1 MPVHIEFRKAH
12 TGAVDFA
19 QRTIEVRVLPYDEEI
34 DVEFQGK
41 MMRER
46 VDPGSFKHIDPKA
59 TRITVNRDHDYGR
72 TVGRIVELRDEP
84 SGAVGVTK
92 ISNTLLGD
100 ETLQLAEDRVLGASV
115 GMGVSRSGMEV
126 RGGLRRIFRVDVLDH
141 VALLPNPAY
150 AGAEVLDVR
159 EAQPAPDVAMPNLEE
174 VLSID
179 GIYDLIRGRTTRYGA
194 GKESNG

>member
-1 MPVHIEFRKAH
+1 MHIEFRKAH

-19 QRTIEVRVLPYDEEI
+19 QRTIEVRVMPYDEET

-41 MMRER
+41 MIRER
-46 VDPGSFKHIDPKA
+46 VDPGSFRNIDPKS

-84 SGAVGVTK
+84 TGAVGVTK
-92 ISNTLLGD
+92 ISNTPLGD
-100 ETLQLAEDRVLGASV
+100 ETLQLADDRILGASV
-115 GMGVSRSGMEV
+115 GMMVARSGMEV
-126 RGGLRRIFRVDVLDH
+126 RNGLRRIFRIDVLDH

-159 EAQPAPDVAMPNLEE
+159 EASPVVDVAMPNLEE
-174 VLSID
+174 VLSLD
-179 GIYDLIRGRTTRYGA
+179 GMYDLIRGRSTALTAQERKG
-194 GKESNG
+194 NG

>member
-1 MPVHIEFRKAH
+1 MQIEFRKAQ

-19 QRTIEVRVLPYDEEI
+19 QRTIEVRVIPYDEEI

-41 MMRER
+41 HLRER
-46 VDPGSFKHIDPKA
+46 VDPGAFKNIDPKS

-72 TVGRIVELRDEP
+72 TIGRLVELREEP

-92 ISNTLLGD
+92 ISNTPLGD

-115 GMGVSRSGMEV
+115 AMGVSRTGMEI
-126 RGGLRRIFRVDVLDH
+126 RNGLRRIFRIDVLDH
-141 VALLPNPAY
+141 LALLPNPAY

-159 EAQPAPDVAMPNLEE
+159 EAAPPVEVAMPNLEE
-174 VLSID
+174 VLSLD
-179 GIYDLIRGRTTRYGA
+179 GIYDLIRGRSTGA
-194 GKESNG
+194 LGARKET

>member
-1 MPVHIEFRKAH
+1 LEFRKAQ

-19 QRTIEVRVLPYDEEI
+19 ERTVEVRVVPYNEEI
-34 DVEFQGK
+34 SIEFQGK
-41 MMRER
+41 PLRER
-46 VDPGSFKHIDPKA
+46 VDPGAFRNIDPNK

-72 TVGRIVELRDEP
+72 TIGRLVELRDEET
-84 SGAVGVTK
+84 GAEGVMK

-100 ETLQLAEDRVLGASV
+100 ETLQLAHDRVLGASV
-115 GMGVSRSGMEV
+115 AMAVARAGMEV
-126 RGGLRRIFRVDVLDH
+126 RNGLRRIFRIDVLDH

-159 EAQPAPDVAMPNLEE
+159 EASVPLEVAFPNLES

-179 GIYDLIRGRTTRYGA
+179 GMYDLIEGRSRR
-194 GKESNG
+194 

>member
-1 MPVHIEFRKAH
+1 MQVHIEFRKAH

-19 QRTIEVRVLPYDEEI
+19 ERTIEVRVIPYDEEI

-41 MMRER
+41 PIRER
-46 VDPGSFKHIDPKA
+46 VDPGSFKNIDPKS

-72 TVGRIVELRDEP
+72 TVGRIVELREEP
-84 SGAVGVTK
+84 TGAVGVTK
-92 ISNTLLGD
+92 ISNTALGD
-100 ETLQLAEDRVLGASV
+100 ETLQLADDRVLGASV
-115 GMGVSRSGMEV
+115 GMMVARSGMEIAN
-126 RGGLRRIFRVDVLDH
+126 GLRRIFRIDFLDH

-159 EAQPAPDVAMPNLEE
+159 EAALPVSDVAMPNLEE

-179 GIYDLIRGRTTRYGA
+179 GIYDLIRGRSTRHGA
-194 GKESNG
+194 GKEQ

>member
-1 MPVHIEFRKAH
+1 VHIEFRKAQ

-19 QRTIEVRVLPYDEEI
+19 QRTIEVRVIPYDEEI

-41 MMRER
+41 PMRER
-46 VDPGSFKHIDPKA
+46 VDPGSFDNIDPSS

-72 TVGRIVELRDEP
+72 TVGRIVELREEP
-84 SGAVGVTK
+84 TGAVGVTK

-100 ETLQLAEDRVLGASV
+100 ETLQLADDRVLGASV
-115 GMGVSRSGMEV
+115 GMGVSRSGMEI
-126 RGGLRRIFRVDVLDH
+126 RNGLRRIFRIDVLDH

-159 EAQPAPDVAMPNLEE
+159 EASPVTDVAMPNLEE
-174 VLSID
+174 LLSID
-179 GIYDLIRGRTTRYGA
+179 GMYDLLRGRTRADGA
-194 GKESNG
+194 EGKRNE

>member
-1 MPVHIEFRKAH
+1 VHIEFRKAH

-34 DVEFQGK
+34 ETEFQGK
-41 MMRER
+41 LIRER
-46 VDPGSFKHIDPKA
+46 VDPGSFKGIDPTS

-84 SGAVGVTK
+84 TGAVGVAK

-100 ETLQLAEDRVLGASV
+100 ETLQLADDRVLGASV
-115 GMGVSRSGMEV
+115 GMAVSRSGMEI
-126 RGGLRRIFRVDVLDH
+126 RNGLRRIFRIDVLDH

-159 EAQPAPDVAMPNLEE
+159 SASPVADLATPNLEE
-174 VLSID
+174 VLSLD
-179 GIYDLIRGRTTRYGA
+179 GMYDLIRGRSTALTAQERKG
-194 GKESNG
+194 NG

>member
-1 MPVHIEFRKAH
+1 VHIEFRKAQ

-19 QRTIEVRVLPYDEEI
+19 QRTIEVRVIPYDEEI

-41 MMRER
+41 VMRER
-46 VDPGSFKHIDPKA
+46 VDPGSFDNIDPSS

-72 TVGRIVELRDEP
+72 TVGRIVELREEP
-84 SGAVGVTK
+84 TGAVGVTK

-100 ETLQLAEDRVLGASV
+100 ETLQLADDRVLGASV
-115 GMGVSRSGMEV
+115 GMMVARSGMEI
-126 RGGLRRIFRVDVLDH
+126 RNGLRRIFRIDVLDH

-159 EAQPAPDVAMPNLEE
+159 EASPVADVAMPNLEE
-174 VLSID
+174 LLSID
-179 GIYDLIRGRTTRYGA
+179 GMYDLLRGRTRADGA
-194 GKESNG
+194 ERETQ

>member
-1 MPVHIEFRKAH
+1 VHIEFRKAQ

-19 QRTIEVRVLPYDEEI
+19 QRTIEVRVIPYDEEI

-41 MMRER
+41 PMRER
-46 VDPGSFKHIDPKA
+46 VDPGSFDNIDPSS

-72 TVGRIVELRDEP
+72 TVGRIVELREEP
-84 SGAVGVTK
+84 TGAVGVTK

-100 ETLQLAEDRVLGASV
+100 ETLQLADDRVLGASV
-115 GMGVSRSGMEV
+115 GMMVARSGMEI
-126 RGGLRRIFRVDVLDH
+126 RNGLRRIFRIDVLDH

-159 EAQPAPDVAMPNLEE
+159 EASPVADVAMPNLEE
-174 VLSID
+174 LLSID
-179 GIYDLIRGRTTRYGA
+179 GMYDLLRGRTRADGA
-194 GKESNG
+194 ERETQ

>member
-1 MPVHIEFRKAH
+1 VHIEFRKAS

-19 QRTIEVRVLPYDEEI
+19 QRTIEVRIMPYDEE
-34 DVEFQGK
+34 VEVEHQGK
-41 MMRER
+41 LVRER
-46 VDPGSFKHIDPKA
+46 VEPGAFKNINPQS

-72 TVGRIVELRDEP
+72 TVGKIAELSEEP
-84 SGAVGVTK
+84 TGAVGVMK

-100 ETLQLAEDRVLGASV
+100 ETLQLADDRVLGASV
-115 GMGVSRSGMEV
+115 AMGVPRSGMEV
-126 RGGLRRIFRVDVLDH
+126 RNGLRRIFRIDVLDH

-159 EAQPAPDVAMPNLEE
+159 EAAPSQDLAMPNLEE

-179 GIYDLIRGRTTRYGA
+179 GIYDLLRGSNVRHGA
-194 GKESNG
+194 GKER